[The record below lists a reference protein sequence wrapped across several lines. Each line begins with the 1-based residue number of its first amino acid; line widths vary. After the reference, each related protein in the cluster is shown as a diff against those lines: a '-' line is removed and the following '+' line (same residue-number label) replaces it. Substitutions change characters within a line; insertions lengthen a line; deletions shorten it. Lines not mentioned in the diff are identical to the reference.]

1 MTLCRGIVN
10 LATYLDMFLLN
21 KLGYDFKNIENG
33 TIPYEAALS
42 LSGLDEQDRSYLL
55 DEIQANSA

>member
-42 LSGLDEQDRSYLL
+42 LSGLDE
-55 DEIQANSA
+55 IQASSA